1 MKCHTSAAPFADRSY
16 TPHMKKLTA
25 TLLTF
30 LLILQI
36 TPRAS
41 AKPKGN
47 WDMVKALVNNAIA
60 VRTKSGAT
68 HFGLL
73 EAADDTAIQVWLAD
87 AERLTRKISVR
98 RDEVEKVWL
107 AKLRMDE
114 ANVGKGALI
123 GTGVGLG
130 VGFIAAGI
138 LASQCEGCP
147 PHGFALFPMAGAG
160 LGALLGTR
168 WKKKHKKQ
176 ELIYSI

>member
-1 MKCHTSAAPFADRSY
+1 
-16 TPHMKKLTA
+16 MKKLTA

-36 TPRAS
+36 TPRVS
-41 AKPKGN
+41 ATPKGN
-47 WDMVKALVNNAIA
+47 WDMVKALVNQSIA
-60 VRTKSGAT
+60 VRTVNGST

-73 EAADDTAIQVWLAD
+73 QVADDNAIRIWLAD
-87 AERLTRKISVR
+87 NVRLTQQISLR
-98 RDEVEKVWL
+98 RDEVAKVWL

-114 ANVGKGALI
+114 SNVGKGALI
-123 GTGVGLG
+123 GLGVGFG
-130 VGFIAAGI
+130 VGFIAAAI

-160 LGALLGTR
+160 IGALLGTR

-176 ELIYSI
+176 ALVYSI